1 LARAA
6 LLWPLL
12 LVLPLL
18 FGAAGALSAVQLE
31 KPAAHRAT
39 AQVRN
44 LLVSPP
50 FVGGEHQNK
59 HPTEHQSRFWGVD
72 PLARE
77 KNLVERVLRAANVS
91 GLTEAEFLAHSRVAA
106 RSYSDLDF
114 SVTSTSSATVIRLA
128 NIYASEYADS
138 HTQQVRES
146 IGEAIRTVRANIAL
160 LRRGGLRTAQERQAK
175 QLSQTLPRRALR
187 TAMERHAKQLSQTR
201 RLEFS
206 SVLQKAS
213 ATTPVRKHALRNG
226 IIGGLLGLIL
236 AIAPL
241 LGLLRIFPAL
251 RPPRIP
257 PIRTLLADADRKVL
271 DMGGIRA
278 ACIASPEPSYTRSPN
293 SRSAHSAQ

>member
-1 LARAA
+1 MAGEGVRRSRRAFGQRPGGVARAA

-31 KPAAHRAT
+31 KPAAQRAT

-44 LLVSPP
+44 VLLSPP
-50 FVGGEHQNK
+50 FVGGG
-59 HPTEHQSRFWGVD
+59 HQSRFWGID

-91 GLTEAEFLAHSRVAA
+91 GLTEAEFLDHSRVAA

-114 SVTSTSSATVIRLA
+114 SVTSTSSATAIRLA
-128 NIYASEYADS
+128 NIYASEYANS

-146 IGEAIRTVRANIAL
+146 IGKAIRRERANIAL
-160 LRRGGLRTAQERQAK
+160 LPHTPLRTTLEQEAK
-175 QLSQTLPRRALR
+175 QVL
-187 TAMERHAKQLSQTR
+187 QTR

-226 IIGGLLGLIL
+226 IIGGPLGLL
-236 AIAPL
+236 FAIALL
-241 LGLLRIFPAL
+241 LGLLRRFPAL
-251 RPPRIP
+251 RPPRSP
-257 PIRTLLADADRKVL
+257 SIRTLLADADRKVL
-271 DMGGIRA
+271 DTGGIRA

-293 SRSAHSAQ
+293 SSSAHSAQ

>member
-1 LARAA
+1 MAGEGVRRSRRAFGQRPGGVARAA

-31 KPAAHRAT
+31 KPAAQRAT

-44 LLVSPP
+44 VLLSPP
-50 FVGGEHQNK
+50 FVGGG
-59 HPTEHQSRFWGVD
+59 HQSRFWSID

-91 GLTEAEFLAHSRVAA
+91 GLTEAEFLDHSRVAA

-114 SVTSTSSATVIRLA
+114 SVTSTSSATAIRLA
-128 NIYASEYADS
+128 NIYASEYANS

-146 IGEAIRTVRANIAL
+146 IGKAIRRDRANIAL
-160 LRRGGLRTAQERQAK
+160 LPHTPLRTTLEQEAK
-175 QLSQTLPRRALR
+175 QVL
-187 TAMERHAKQLSQTR
+187 QTR

-213 ATTPVRKHALRNG
+213 ATTPGPQA
-226 IIGGLLGLIL
+226 
-236 AIAPL
+236 
-241 LGLLRIFPAL
+241 
-251 RPPRIP
+251 
-257 PIRTLLADADRKVL
+257 RTAKRHQ
-271 DMGGIRA
+271 R
-278 ACIASPEPSYTRSPN
+278 
-293 SRSAHSAQ
+293 RSARTPPQMSRPAATPQSVHPHVARRRRQEGSGYGRHTCGLHSVA